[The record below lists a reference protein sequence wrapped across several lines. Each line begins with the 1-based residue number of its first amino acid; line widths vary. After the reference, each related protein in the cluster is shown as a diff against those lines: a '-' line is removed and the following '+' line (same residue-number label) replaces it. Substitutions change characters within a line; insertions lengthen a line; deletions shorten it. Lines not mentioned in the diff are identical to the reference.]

1 MKKNWLYPGISP
13 AVYEMLTKMKLTIF
27 LICITVLGGF
37 AADSYAQT
45 TKLTLDA
52 ENATIKSILSKIE
65 SQSEFKFFYSS
76 NVDVDQTAS
85 VSQKNKKVFDIL
97 DDLFEGT
104 GIKYEVYGRQIALLE
119 KGETFSFS
127 AETAAQQKAVS
138 GKVTDDA
145 GQPLPGV
152 SVLVKGTMQGVSN

>member
-1 MKKNWLYPGISP
+1 MKKNWLYPDMRS

-45 TKLTLDA
+45 ARLTLDA

-97 DDLFEGT
+97 DELFEET
-104 GIKYEVYGRQIALLE
+104 GIKYEVYGRQIALLK
-119 KGETFSFS
+119 KGETFTFPT
-127 AETAAQQKAVS
+127 ETAAQQKAVT
-138 GKVTDDA
+138 GKV
-145 GQPLPGV
+145 
-152 SVLVKGTMQGVSN
+152 